1 MNKIK
6 SILSKCFLLG
16 IFFLGTIACSDYLN
30 EDNRS
35 AITQENYFQNANQAQ
50 TAVNGVYSGL
60 NVLLG

>member
-50 TAVNGVYSGL
+50 TAVKGV
-60 NVLLG
+60 